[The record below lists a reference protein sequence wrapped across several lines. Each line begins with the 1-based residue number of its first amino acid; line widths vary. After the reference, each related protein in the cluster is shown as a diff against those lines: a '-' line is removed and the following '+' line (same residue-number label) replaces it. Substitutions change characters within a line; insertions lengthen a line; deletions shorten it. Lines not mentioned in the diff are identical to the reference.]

1 MRPAFFYGYVIL
13 ALSFSNTTFV
23 RGVSGAFSVF
33 YVALLEDFGW
43 SHGVGASIVSI
54 NSLVYALVSPLV
66 GWAFDRLGPRAL
78 MPLGGLLIGSGLL
91 MSGLSRSLWELLLA
105 YGVVVAMGQGVLGF
119 VSQSALISH
128 WFIRRRGTAMGLATM
143 GQGFGMLLLVPL
155 AQFLISLAGWR
166 AAFMVLGGVSLCAL
180 VPTNAFLQSRS
191 PSEVG
196 QLPDG
201 DPPSVVDGYKA
212 RGHKPSQIQRWT
224 LKAALRSFPF
234 WTITVGHLALGT
246 GLYIFYTHVVAHLVH
261 EGFER
266 LFAALALG
274 LIGFVR
280 IPGTSLWGVISDRLG
295 RDTAYGWSVV
305 ITVAGAAGLAMVN
318 PSFPRWF
325 VYAVAVLFGLGH
337 AAGNPTYGAVIGD
350 IFGGSHVGTI
360 FGFLEIGF
368 GIGMALGSWLG
379 GALFDVTG
387 SYHWAF
393 GLGVVTFTAS
403 YLAVRASI
411 NWQRR
416 QEDWSR

>member
-1 MRPAFFYGYVIL
+1 MPRAFFYGYVIL
-13 ALSFSNTTFV
+13 ALSFCNTTFV
-23 RGVSGAFSVF
+23 RGVSGSFSVF
-33 YVALLEDFGW
+33 YVALLEDFRW

-91 MSGLSRSLWELLLA
+91 ISGLSRSLWELSLS
-105 YGVVVAMGQGVLGF
+105 YGVIVAMGQGVLGF

-128 WFIRRRGTAMGLATM
+128 WFVRRRGTAMGLATM

-155 AQFLISLAGWR
+155 TQLLISLTGWR
-166 AAFMVLGGVSLCAL
+166 SAFMLLGALTLCAL
-180 VPTNAFLQSRS
+180 VPTNAFLQRRS
-191 PSEVG
+191 PSEIG

-201 DPPSVVDGYKA
+201 ELLSAVDGHEA
-212 RGHKPSQIQRWT
+212 RRRKPPQTRRWT

-234 WTITVGHLALGT
+234 WSITVGHLALGT
-246 GLYIFYTHVVAHLVH
+246 GLYIFYTHVVAHLVQ
-261 EGFER
+261 EGFEK
-266 LFAALALG
+266 LFAALTLG

-295 RDTAYGWSVV
+295 RDKAYGWSIV
-305 ITVAGAAGLAMVN
+305 ITLAGAAGLAVLN
-318 PSFPRWF
+318 PDFPVWF
-325 VYAVAVLFGLGH
+325 VYAAAVLFGIGH

-379 GALFDVTG
+379 GALFDLTG
-387 SYHWAF
+387 SYRLAF
-393 GLGVVTFTAS
+393 ALGVVTFVVS
-403 YLAVRASI
+403 YFAVRASI

-416 QEDWSR
+416 QEVLGR